1 MNMELPFTDYLAQ
14 IKRSINEVVSTTAWF
29 STTSL
34 HFEHQSSTNKQD
46 YAQN

>member
-14 IKRSINEVVSTTAWF
+14 IQRSINEVVSTTAWF

-34 HFEHQSSTNKQD
+34 HFNED
-46 YAQN
+46 EY